1 MNVVLG
7 IYLVLIAFGV
17 LADTFK
23 AVSYWRR
30 KAENSSK
37 LAALMLVKTVLGIA
51 SFGIVLWLWY
61 GEVAS
66 PWTIF
71 IAVLPVTGI
80 LAGILVLY
88 ENKLS
93 TGKFIS
99 LPDLFGG

>member
-1 MNVVLG
+1 MNIVLG

-17 LADTFK
+17 FGDAFK
-23 AVSYWRR
+23 AVRYRR
-30 KAENSSK
+30 AEAENSSK
-37 LAALMLVKTVLGIA
+37 LAALMLAKAVLGLA
-51 SFGIVLWLWY
+51 SFGIVVWLWY

-71 IAVLPVTGI
+71 IAVLPV
-80 LAGILVLY
+80 AGIIAGAIVLY

-99 LPDLFGG
+99 IPDLFGG